1 MRVDLETGEILDLV
15 SGEGACAGP
24 DGASATDEA
33 RASACPPLLTGGESP
48 SGGRAVIDWL
58 SFTFTE
64 WQESTLMP
72 MMLQLLSVWCGR
84 TVGAEPANGRH
95 GFKQSQLLY
104 VFHEHKFVPV
114 GVMAWG
120 GEQQRGRAYVS
131 LNGTWCSLI
140 DSDMWPVV
148 RGWIESVRATLT
160 RVDLAADFVNGEY
173 SIEDAVDWY
182 RAGEFNAGGRMPKHS
197 CEGDWLHS
205 NPIGGRT
212 LYVGKR
218 GNGKFSRLYEKGKQ
232 LGNADSPW
240 MRFECELGNRDR
252 ILPHDII
259 TRPTEYFAGQYK
271 VCARIVDA
279 AAARIR
285 TTKLEGEI
293 TIGRL
298 KAAVKTSY
306 GRFFHV
312 LRLMTPDHARLVDE
326 LAVEGVPSRLAK
338 FALHDFLHPKA
349 SETPTEK
356 GPPPWHSQQPSP

>member
-1 MRVDLETGEILDLV
+1 
-15 SGEGACAGP
+15 
-24 DGASATDEA
+24 
-33 RASACPPLLTGGESP
+33 
-48 SGGRAVIDWL
+48 
-58 SFTFTE
+58 
-64 WQESTLMP
+64 MP

-197 CEGDWLHS
+197 CEGDWLHA

-232 LGNADSPW
+232 LGNADSPDAI
-240 MRFECELGNRDR
+240 RVR
-252 ILPHDII
+252 
-259 TRPTEYFAGQYK
+259 
-271 VCARIVDA
+271 ARQPRSHSSSRHHHSA
-279 AAARIR
+279 HR
-285 TTKLEGEI
+285 
-293 TIGRL
+293 
-298 KAAVKTSY
+298 
-306 GRFFHV
+306 V
-312 LRLMTPDHARLVDE
+312 LRGSIQGVRTHCRCSCCTHPHHEARGRDHDWSAESRCENVLRP
-326 LAVEGVPSRLAK
+326 LLPRAPSYDSRSRQA
-338 FALHDFLHPKA
+338 
-349 SETPTEK
+349 
-356 GPPPWHSQQPSP
+356 GR